1 LTTKEKTFET
11 PRISNQPLRSLS
23 SPLTRSNPL
32 APRKNSQSSHMRIK
46 ANTLSSDSEG
56 EKEEKC
62 PLGELRL
69 KGFRG
74 QKGGR
79 KVPSAKSRIL
89 LAALLPGGS
98 PNGLSPPRT
107 SKSEKKGKSRDRNME
122 VEDNEVIKVKEVV
135 VALPQGIRY
144 PYCRSLVYPPSEACT
159 ASLGPPSNT
168 LSLKH
173 IHGYNNDEKSCSGK
187 NVLYV
192 NNRRIIFPAAHTVV
206 LMDTETSE
214 QGFYTGHTG
223 KVSSLC
229 LHPTGGIVASGQV
242 SGLILVW
249 DLNALRL
256 KTSRTE
262 PLMKLNEGGTE
273 AVQCLSFSSDGK
285 LLVALTCEVP
295 GSTQGICIY
304 DWAKGITIASV
315 STGHIALQVAF
326 DPYRDFITGDKSPL
340 GSQGSSSEEEYEATY
355 AIVTCGGKVVKFWT
369 LRKDMMEDVSE
380 EGDHGST
387 NSSLAP
393 SPHHRNSSFNCEY
406 FLEGKAGSWPGGD
419 ESACELTCFTFACD
433 LVEGSEAE
441 DGYLSTA
448 SRVLCGSETGS
459 IFIWQQS
466 EMTSKEFM
474 GQKIPL
480 PRGKLLS
487 VVTDV
492 HDGPVRDIDYFN
504 SSFTAD
510 SVQRETVITCGS
522 DGIVNLWQLE
532 RVKDFPLEHIAA
544 CTVLE
549 TGGCDIGRVIV
560 FSEDGANAV
569 VGSVGSSL
577 LLLSLNGSETD
588 MTATPLL
595 TGHSRVSKLTVRQSI
610 PSSASETSSFFA
622 TVSHDDSSLCV
633 WDTSKNMQIARIP
646 MTSPM
651 SLAFIPNGTGI
662 VVGGC
667 DGDLTHIGLK
677 ALGSKMN
684 DELNEVEIV
693 MKKNILGRPSTAAR
707 TGIRDLV
714 TMKYSPDGKILA
726 VSCGDKMI
734 HLLSVRNSYKRLGVC
749 RGHTACAQ
757 TLDFSCDGRI
767 LQSTDENSELIF
779 WDVAKAERITD
790 AGSVRD
796 KEWDSWSAPIGWHVQ
811 GVFNR
816 DREGLVKETLPPA
829 VCRSH
834 RGDLLTTGGVSLKL
848 FNFPCPPSAGP
859 SVYGGNTTRVTDVAF
874 LPCDTG
880 VIAVSGEGSLLYHW
894 TVSTS

>member
-1 LTTKEKTFET
+1 M
-11 PRISNQPLRSLS
+11 
-23 SPLTRSNPL
+23 TRSNPI
-32 APRKNSQSSHMRIK
+32 APKKISLNSQMRKN
-46 ANTLSSDSEG
+46 ATTLSSGSEG
-56 EKEEKC
+56 EKEERS

-74 QKGGR
+74 PKGGR
-79 KVPSAKSRIL
+79 KVPSAKSKIQ
-89 LAALLPGGS
+89 LAALVLGGS
-98 PNGLSPPRT
+98 PSDLSPPSR
-107 SKSEKKGKSRDRNME
+107 SRSEKKGKNRGRNAE
-122 VEDNEVIKVKEVV
+122 LEDSEVIVVKEMVV
-135 VALPQGIRY
+135 NLPQGVWY
-144 PYCRSLVYPPSEACT
+144 PHCRSLIYPPSEACT
-159 ASLGPPSNT
+159 ASVGPPSNT

-192 NNRRIIFPAAHTVV
+192 NNQRIIFPAAHIVV

-214 QGFYTGHTG
+214 QGFFTGHTG

-242 SGLILVW
+242 SGLIFIW
-249 DLNALRL
+249 DLTAQKLR
-256 KTSRTE
+256 TSMTVS
-262 PLMKLNEGGTE
+262 LMKLNEGGTE
-273 AVQCLSFSSDGK
+273 MVQCLSFSSDGK
-285 LLVALTCEVP
+285 LLVALTCEGVT
-295 GSTQGICIY
+295 GSSQGISVY
-304 DWAKGITIASV
+304 DWAKGITVASV
-315 STGHIALQVAF
+315 CTGHLALQVAF
-326 DPYRDFITGDKSPL
+326 DPYRDFITGGKTPQ

-355 AIVTCGGKVVKFWT
+355 AIITCGGKVVKFWT
-369 LRKDMMEDVSE
+369 LRKDMIEDVSE
-380 EGDHGST
+380 DADPGST

-393 SPHHRNSSFNCEY
+393 SPHKRNSPFNFEY
-406 FLEGKAGSWPGGD
+406 ILEGRAGSWPGGD

-433 LVEGSEAE
+433 LVEGYEAE
-441 DGYLSTA
+441 DGYSSTA

-466 EMTSKEFM
+466 EMTSKEFI
-474 GQKIPL
+474 GQKSPL

-510 SVQRETVITCGS
+510 SVQSETVITCGA

-569 VGSVGSSL
+569 VGSAGSSL
-577 LLLSLNGSETD
+577 YLVSLNGSETD
-588 MTATPLL
+588 MTASPLL
-595 TGHSRVSKLTVRQSI
+595 NGHRGVSQLTVRQST
-610 PSSASETSSFFA
+610 PSSASESSSFFA
-622 TVSHDDSSLCV
+622 TVSRDDSSLCL
-633 WDTSKNMQIARIP
+633 WDTLKNIQVARVP
-646 MTSPM
+646 MISPL
-651 SLAFIPNGTGI
+651 SLAFVPNGTGL

-667 DGDLTHIGLK
+667 DGDLTHVGLR
-677 ALGSKMN
+677 ALGSKTN
-684 DELNEVEIV
+684 DELNDFEIV

-707 TGIRDLV
+707 AVGRLSDRHLLAV
-714 TMKYSPDGKILA
+714 KYSPDGKILA
-726 VSCGDKMI
+726 VSCGDKEI

-749 RGHTACAQ
+749 KGHTACAR
-757 TLDFSCDGRI
+757 TLDFSCDGKV

-796 KEWDSWSAPIGWHVQ
+796 TEWDSWSAPLGWHVQ

-834 RGDLLTTGGVSLKL
+834 RGDLLATGGVALKL
-848 FNFPCPPSAGP
+848 FNFPCPPSAAP
-859 SVYGGNTTRVTDVAF
+859 SVYEGNTTRLTDVAF

-880 VIAVSGEGSLLYHW
+880 VIAVSSEGSLVYHW
-894 TVSTS
+894 TVSPS